1 MNYVILELKDTVKGR
16 VILTMRVL
24 VTGASGL
31 LGEAICNAVQKNH
44 EVKALK
50 GRADGDITDAG
61 DIIGKID
68 DFNPDAVIHAAAI
81 KDPDTAEKDPRMSY
95 LVNCIGVRN
104 VALAAQKIG
113 AKMLYISTESVFDG
127 EKRAPYYEYE
137 KPNPVNVY
145 GQTKLMGEQ
154 ITMSLIKNYFIVRLP
169 LLFGYTGKPQDNIIL
184 KNVGKIK
191 NGEKVVAGADQYS
204 QPTYVDMVA
213 DVIAKLIDTEYYGIY
228 HVSNS
233 GSASRYEFH
242 KAVLE
247 YLGMDDSNLIPASDV
262 NMNRPAVRQ
271 RYVAM
276 HNLALEATLGIKLPP
291 WEEALRMCLDK
302 MKSMNLVP

>member
-1 MNYVILELKDTVKGR
+1 
-16 VILTMRVL
+16 MRVL

-31 LGEAICNAVQKNH
+31 LGEAICNSVQRNH
-44 EVKALK
+44 EVKALR
-50 GRADGDITDAG
+50 GRVDGDITNAG
-61 DIIGKID
+61 DIIGKIE
-68 DFNPDAVIHAAAI
+68 NSKPDVVIHAAAI
-81 KDPDTAEKDPRMSY
+81 KDPDTAEQDPRMAY

-137 KPNPVNVY
+137 RPNPVNVY

-169 LLFGYTGKPQDNIIL
+169 LLFGYTGKPKDNIIL
-184 KNVGKIK
+184 KTVSKIK

-204 QPTYVDMVA
+204 QPTYVDMVG
-213 DVIAKLIDTEYYGIY
+213 DVVARLIETEYFGIY
-228 HVSNS
+228 HVSS
-233 GSASRYEFH
+233 PGSASRYEFH
-242 KAVLE
+242 KAVLK
-247 YLGMDDSNLIPASDV
+247 YLGMDDSNLVPASDV

-291 WEEALRMCLDK
+291 WEEALVICLEK
-302 MKSMNLVP
+302 MKSMNMVP

>member
-1 MNYVILELKDTVKGR
+1 LNYVILELKDTVKGR
-16 VILTMRVL
+16 MILTMRVL

-50 GRADGDITDAG
+50 GRADGDITEAG
-61 DIIGKID
+61 GIIEKIGSFD
-68 DFNPDAVIHAAAI
+68 PDVVIHAAAI
-81 KDPDTAEKDPRMSY
+81 KDPDTAEKDPKMAY

-104 VALAAQKIG
+104 VALASRKAG

-127 EKRAPYYEYE
+127 GKRAPYYEYE
-137 KPNPVNVY
+137 KTNPVNVY
-145 GQTKLMGEQ
+145 GRTKLMGEQ
-154 ITMSLIKNYFIVRLP
+154 ITTSLVEKYFIVRLP

-184 KNVGKIK
+184 KTVGRIK
-191 NGEKVVAGADQYS
+191 KGEKVVAGADQYS

-213 DVIAKLIDTEYYGIY
+213 DVVAKLIETDYYGIY
-228 HVSNS
+228 HVSNQ
-233 GSASRYEFH
+233 GSASRYELH
-242 KAVLE
+242 KAALK
-247 YLGMDDSNLIPASDV
+247 YLRMDDSNLVPASDV
-262 NMNRPAVRQ
+262 NMNRPAMRQ

-291 WEEALRMCLDK
+291 WEEALGMCLEK
-302 MKSMNLVP
+302 MKSMGLVP